1 MHHHNPFSWSIRQ
14 SSLFKNLYKITLGTF
29 KLTIKALNLMHIFM
43 EVSIEKTQNTPALSS
58 ISDNN
63 QQDNFVPVRII

>member
-14 SSLFKNLYKITLGTF
+14 SSLFENLYRITLGIF

>member
-14 SSLFKNLYKITLGTF
+14 SSLFKSLYKNTLGTF
-29 KLTIKALNLMHIFM
+29 KLRIKALNLMHIFM
-43 EVSIEKTQNTPALSS
+43 EVSIEKKPQNTPALGS
-58 ISDNN
+58 ISDN